1 METKKCLFFVF
12 LFAMTNFPCMC
23 SNIDSNVNSN
33 MNDDRQVS
41 KQVANLSDFVNHD
54 DVQKM
59 VTKNE

>member
-1 METKKCLFFVF
+1 
-12 LFAMTNFPCMC
+12 MTNFPCMC